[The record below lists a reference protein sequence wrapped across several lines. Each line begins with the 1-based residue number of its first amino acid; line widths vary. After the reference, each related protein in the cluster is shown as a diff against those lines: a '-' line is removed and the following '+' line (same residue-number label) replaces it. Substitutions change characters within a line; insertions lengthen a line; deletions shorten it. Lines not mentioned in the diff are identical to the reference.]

1 MVYGGQKI
9 EIKMKCYSLIKLK
22 ALRERMTPKKDSTLQ
37 VSDGWCPRAL
47 TERKSTVIKSE
58 FSKMSLSETDFQNSS
73 YFSDPQGVN
82 SKVNRSV
89 QSQRFKNSQRIK
101 YC

>member
-9 EIKMKCYSLIKLK
+9 EIKMKCYSLIKVK
-22 ALRERMTPKKDSTLQ
+22 ALRERMTQKKDLTLQ

-58 FSKMSLSETDFQNSS
+58 FSKMS
-73 YFSDPQGVN
+73 
-82 SKVNRSV
+82 
-89 QSQRFKNSQRIK
+89 
-101 YC
+101 